1 MLSTAIAYPVA
12 LLPFVSLVLALVW
25 MARSSG

>member
-1 MLSTAIAYPVA
+1 MLSTALAYPAA
-12 LLPFVSLVLALVW
+12 LLPAVSLFLALVW